1 VVNAITAIPGARS
14 LLAGITTRATSGP
27 TGKGPD
33 AEQRSGGISIAVAR
47 AFDESGT
54 LIAETR
60 VDGPTPYELT
70 ADLLAWAGAKLAT
83 ARPESAGALGPA
95 DAFGLEALID
105 GCRGVGL
112 EQVGSK

>member
-1 VVNAITAIPGARS
+1 MDVRDPWASRAARALPTAMRYG
-14 LLAGITTRATSGP
+14 L
-27 TGKGPD
+27 

-70 ADLLAWAGAKLAT
+70 ADLLAWAAAKLAT